1 MSMKKFIN
9 TILAILFT
17 ATGFAQADLI
27 QKANEHY
34 TKEEFKQAIDGYN
47 QILMASIES
56 PEVYFNLGNA
66 YYKTKQYTLAILNY
80 ERAKLLAPDD
90 EDIEF
95 NLQVANQHVIDSI
108 QELPGIFIVR
118 WWNSLVNSQTTDTWA
133 FLSIISFIL
142 FLGLLG
148 LYLFAKSGDIKR
160 IAFWAGCILIVLS
173 IFSWSFAAQQ
183 KSRLVNH
190 SYAIV
195 MQPTVTI
202 KSSPSE
208 KGTNLFIIHEG
219 LKVRITDK
227 IGDWIEIRLA
237 DGNKGWLLTESIERI

>member
-1 MSMKKFIN
+1 MKRIIN

-17 ATGFAQADLI
+17 VAVFAQADLI

-34 TKEEFKQAIDGYN
+34 TKEEFQKAIDGYN
-47 QILMASIES
+47 QILMAGIES

-66 YYKTKQYTLAILNY
+66 YYKTKQYTLSILNY

-95 NLQVANQHVIDSI
+95 NLQVANQKVVDSI

-118 WWNSLVNSQTTDTWA
+118 WWNAIVNSQTTDTWA
-133 FLSIISFIL
+133 SISIFSFVVFLTM
-142 FLGLLG
+142 LGF
-148 LYLFAKSGDIKR
+148 YFFAKTSEVKR
-160 IAFWAGCILIVLS
+160 ITFWSGCFLIMLT
-173 IFSWSFAAQQ
+173 IFSWSFAAKQ

-190 SYAIV
+190 SFAIV
-195 MQPTVTI
+195 MQPTVTV

-208 KGTNLFIIHEG
+208 NGTKLFVIHEG

-227 IGDWIEIRLA
+227 LGDWVEIRLA

>member
-1 MSMKKFIN
+1 MKRYFI
-9 TILAILFT
+9 AILVILFA
-17 ATGFAQADLI
+17 ATVFAQGDLI

-34 TKEEFKQAIDGYN
+34 TKEEFTKAIDGYN
-47 QILMASIES
+47 QILMAGIES
-56 PEVYFNLGNA
+56 PELYYNLGNA
-66 YYKTKQYTLAILNY
+66 YYKTNQFTIAILNY

-95 NLQVANQHVIDSI
+95 NLLVANQKVVDSI

-118 WWNSLVNSQTTDTWA
+118 WWNSLINSQTTDNWA
-133 FLSIISFIL
+133 ILSIIGFIL
-142 FLGLLG
+142 FLTLVG
-148 LYLFAKSGDIKR
+148 LYFFARSGDVKR
-160 IAFWAGCILIVLS
+160 ISFWAGCFLIVFS
-173 IFSWSFAAQQ
+173 ILSWSFAARQ

-190 SYAIV
+190 SFAIV

-208 KGTNLFIIHEG
+208 KGTNLFVIHEG

-227 IGDWIEIRLA
+227 LGDWVEIRLA
-237 DGNKGWLLTESIERI
+237 DGNKGWLLIESIERI